1 MAETVSVS
9 VDIAA
14 PAETVFAL
22 LADLPRMPEWS
33 PEVAAVTY
41 QGGATTAATGVSFQG
56 RSQAGSKSW
65 GTVSTITLYEAGT
78 AIGWE
83 VKSAIFP
90 ISFWRYTVTA
100 TATGCTVTETWT
112 DRRNPLIAKVGGLVT
127 GVSERTEH
135 NRAGME
141 TTLERLRVAVESA

>member
-1 MAETVSVS
+1 MTETVSVS
-9 VDIAA
+9 LDVAA

-33 PEVAAVTY
+33 PEVATVTYRRGAVT
-41 QGGATTAATGVSFQG
+41 AAIGVSFQG
-56 RSQAGSKSW
+56 RNQAGTKSW
-65 GTVSTITLYEAGT
+65 GTVSTITLFEPGT

-90 ISFWRYTVTA
+90 ISFWAYAVTA

-112 DRRNPLIAKVGGLVT
+112 DRRNPVIAKVGGLVT
-127 GVSERTEH
+127 GVPERTEH
-135 NRAGME
+135 NRAGMQI
-141 TTLERLRVAVESA
+141 TLERLRAAVESA